1 MTIRVGLLVSFS
13 VLTIATLVVVTI
25 SMNMAFQFQDKQQ
38 EMSEVVNPA
47 LHTAKEI
54 HLNTVSLNSFIMRSE
69 QAESTEAIETLKTDF
84 SKTVGVIES
93 QLKKLKKLSG
103 DKIDLKALNQA
114 SSVVS
119 MLVSDYI
126 SLSSKKI
133 SAHAHYVETEK
144 TLSELIN
151 QFMSVSQTL
160 VANAR
165 GTINNSVSNMYDL
178 IDDNQSD
185 VLYDGLDDLL
195 DVGLFNANAMSNLQV
210 HILQLYQNISTLQ
223 TLKSKEAFDLRAK
236 ELQEILTSIKRGVEA
251 IDDPARK
258 KEITALYDKIAA
270 IVLKKGDNIVDK
282 RRIIQKLDQDNAN
295 IRSELDGRLDE
306 LRKNVA
312 KLLSFYRDWT
322 DSSVLA
328 IEENSERSI
337 TTMSIIGAV
346 VIIFSA
352 SVFLLYVR
360 RSIIQRLVHLQE
372 TTSTLA
378 SGNTEVELPAIT
390 KDELGVL
397 AKSLHV
403 FKDNLLEQ
411 KEMEARK
418 KEDDLRAEEEKR
430 EVVRELAD
438 QLDENIS
445 NIVKSLA
452 KVASSMKSASEDVL
466 ASSNTSSEKAIIVA
480 SSCDQTSSNA
490 QVVASASQELSS
502 SFQEL
507 GRQIQG
513 TSETVNNVTNQA
525 AATNATLNKLHE
537 GANQIGTI
545 IGMIDD
551 IAEQTNLLALNATIE
566 AARAGEAGKGFAV
579 VASEVKSLANQT
591 VNATMDITKHVADM
605 QNMTK
610 ETVEAI
616 EYLFNSLTEVNELTN
631 EMSHSISEQDAATE
645 EINKNIQET
654 AVGIQGITNNI
665 QTVSDAAKN
674 SQSAAGDLSSIVQE
688 LDMQSS
694 NLEKTLQSFLTRM
707 RSQ

>member
-69 QAESTEAIETLKTDF
+69 QAENIEAIETLKTDF

-185 VLYDGLDDLL
+185 ALYDGLDDLL

-236 ELQEILTSIKRGVEA
+236 ELQEILTSIKRGVEG

-258 KEITALYDKIAA
+258 KEITALYDKIVA

-346 VIIFSA
+346 VIIFSV

-466 ASSNTSSEKAIIVA
+466 ASSNTSSEKAIVVA

-566 AARAGEAGKGFAV
+566 AARA
-579 VASEVKSLANQT
+579 
-591 VNATMDITKHVADM
+591 
-605 QNMTK
+605 
-610 ETVEAI
+610 
-616 EYLFNSLTEVNELTN
+616 
-631 EMSHSISEQDAATE
+631 
-645 EINKNIQET
+645 
-654 AVGIQGITNNI
+654 
-665 QTVSDAAKN
+665 
-674 SQSAAGDLSSIVQE
+674 
-688 LDMQSS
+688 
-694 NLEKTLQSFLTRM
+694 
-707 RSQ
+707 